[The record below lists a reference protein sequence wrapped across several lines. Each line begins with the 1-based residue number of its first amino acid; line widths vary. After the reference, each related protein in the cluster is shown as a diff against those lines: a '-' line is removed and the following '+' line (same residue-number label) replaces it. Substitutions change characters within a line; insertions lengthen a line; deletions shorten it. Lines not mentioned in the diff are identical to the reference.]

1 MTHHQDEEKSPTN
14 DVQHLTLLNQRILKA
29 EKDGDAETLAALL
42 TGDYTIIRASGVRQD
57 RQMFLDAVSA
67 NAHRG
72 RTAEEPEIRLYQDC
86 AVVILRVTTSRNK
99 DGVLAVGHF
108 WNTRV
113 FLRPEKQWHCLA
125 GHRDM
130 RGDRETREF
139 GKH

>member
-72 RTAEEPEIRLYQDC
+72 RTAEEPEIRLYRDC
-86 AVVILRVTTSRNK
+86 AVVIIRVTISEK
-99 DGVLAVGHF
+99 QDGALTVRRF

-113 FLRPEKQWHCLA
+113 FIRQEEQWRCA
-125 GHRDM
+125 TWQVT
-130 RGDRETREF
+130 ETRE
-139 GKH
+139 